1 MVVSAVLRIDGGPR
15 AQGPK
20 RLGGLPPT
28 TPSTVR
34 TSYADLGRV
43 AAAPSATERVGRSVR
58 YAGAENF
65 SAGGQYAGRPDPKGA
80 EVRLGRGPKMGSYEE
95 FLGYEVLEE
104 RHTRNIQL
112 LEAIMSNIETLRT
125 EVSALKTNLQDAV
138 NRIQEDFNFLKTKIA
153 AGEAVDAEL
162 ASLTT
167 QIADVN
173 TALRGI
179 DPVPD
184 NPVTPVPV
192 PPINS

>member
-1 MVVSAVLRIDGGPR
+1 
-15 AQGPK
+15 
-20 RLGGLPPT
+20 
-28 TPSTVR
+28 
-34 TSYADLGRV
+34 
-43 AAAPSATERVGRSVR
+43 
-58 YAGAENF
+58 
-65 SAGGQYAGRPDPKGA
+65 
-80 EVRLGRGPKMGSYEE
+80 MGSYEE

-104 RHTRNIQL
+104 RHTQNAQL
-112 LEAIMSNIETLRT
+112 LEAIMSNIETLRA

-192 PPINS
+192 APINS